1 MANHSSMIDFIIL
14 LQSHP
19 YAVVGQHHPGWVG
32 MLQDH
37 LLGALNCVWFNRGAC
52 VGAALATRAVGA
64 VVARCEAR
72 RARQTDG

>member
-1 MANHSSMIDFIIL
+1 MIDFIIL

-52 VGAALATRAVGA
+52 VRGDGVRI
-64 VVARCEAR
+64 E
-72 RARQTDG
+72 TDRLEVTEFDD